1 MLISVVLSGLR
12 HRGSW
17 QRLKF
22 ENHAIR
28 KRGTTEG
35 TWGNKLSH
43 LRQYLYFTHYFRVQD
58 FPVQLGVL
66 LRFIPFLGRDPI
78 SYSHASNIISS
89 VKFFASLLD
98 PSSVKVFD
106 ALLVSISL
114 KGLKAHLSRPVR
126 QKLPFS
132 LDHLRK
138 FYGFLDLNAI
148 KQLSGWCAMFLAFF
162 WLFQIL

>member
-35 TWGNKLSH
+35 TWGNKISH

-78 SYSHASNIISS
+78 SYSQASNVIPSLIFLLLFWTPLLLRCLMPFWSLFPSKALRLTSRGLCAKSS
-89 VKFFASLLD
+89 
-98 PSSVKVFD
+98 
-106 ALLVSISL
+106 
-114 KGLKAHLSRPVR
+114 LSR
-126 QKLPFS
+126 LT
-132 LDHLRK
+132 
-138 FYGFLDLNAI
+138 I
-148 KQLSGWCAMFLAFF
+148 
-162 WLFQIL
+162 